1 MTLRDSF
8 ITLLV
13 SWPAHPS
20 HQLMPTWR
28 ICTFCANVILLLR
41 NKLIINLILHDQQ
54 ETKFNE
60 NGQSRSHHFHHWF
73 PKKQQT
79 GSFQFQDDLFTLL
92 FHENSTQPNLS
103 LLISKLNNSQ
113 KLKKLNKTAGFRQH
127 LIILIFLVFRK
138 TKGVTYRF
146 KLCTEDGMENV
157 Q

>member
-1 MTLRDSF
+1 MINRKLNS
-8 ITLLV
+8 
-13 SWPAHPS
+13 
-20 HQLMPTWR
+20 MKM
-28 ICTFCANVILLLR
+28 ANPGVIIS
-41 NKLIINLILHDQQ
+41 IIDFQKNNRPDL
-54 ETKFNE
+54 
-60 NGQSRSHHFHHWF
+60 
-73 PKKQQT
+73 
-79 GSFQFQDDLFTLL
+79 FQFQDDLFTLL